1 MTAIDVMEQ
10 AGWLARNM
18 PGLGDPMALQIDE
31 FVTHVETMVDILSAE
46 RGDGGTRGWVER
58 QARRSRRRGR

>member
-1 MTAIDVMEQ
+1 
-10 AGWLARNM
+10 
-18 PGLGDPMALQIDE
+18 MALQIDE